1 MKVKG
6 SLALLLAWLV
16 LLVGGSRVEG
26 NGDIQREIQAR
37 VVSVNQQSGTLEIER
52 RFRGKVWRLTLK
64 ATPETQIF
72 ACSETEATLAD
83 MQAGDMVTVYYEPIG
98 REGVVTLVVVE
109 PKDKGGR

>member
-1 MKVKG
+1 MKVKR

-37 VVSVNQQSGTLEIER
+37 VVSVDRQAGTFKIER
-52 RFRGKVWRLTLK
+52 QFRGKVWQLALK
-64 ATPETQIF
+64 AVPDTQIF
-72 ACSETEATLAD
+72 TCSETEATLAD

-109 PKDKGGR
+109 PKDKAGR